1 MKFVARILSL
11 SALALTLSP
20 LAARADALNFNVS
33 GNGLESTGI
42 VTFQADPS
50 QPGVFDVTAITGQV
64 NGVAITGL
72 LPGSYNDA
80 SPSTN
85 NDGAFIYDNL
95 LYGTMPL
102 LDYNGVGF
110 NIGNSGYQGNFY
122 YTQGAY
128 YFLDSNRVNTEL
140 TEVGESPVED
150 LSTSPAASSTPEPAS
165 LLLLG
170 TGLTGLAG
178 ALRRRVRG

>member
-1 MKFVARILSL
+1 MKFAARILSV
-11 SALALTLSP
+11 SALVLAVSP
-20 LAARADALNFNVS
+20 LAARADALNFSVS
-33 GNGLESTGI
+33 GNGVESTGI

-85 NDGAFIYDNL
+85 NDGVFIYDNL
-95 LYGTMPL
+95 LYGTLPL

-110 NIGNSGYQGNFY
+110 DIGNSGYQGNFY
-122 YTQGAY
+122 FTQGAY
-128 YFLDSNRVNTEL
+128 YFLDSNNVNTEL
-140 TEVGESPVED
+140 TAVSDSPVAD
-150 LSTSPAASSTPEPAS
+150 AAPTPEPAS
-165 LLLLG
+165 LVLLG

-178 ALRRRVRG
+178 FVRRRIRG